1 MKILFV
7 RHGQSQDDLEN
18 RYGGWDNF
26 PLTSTGVQQLQACAA
41 TIADLQIPFEKIFS
55 SPLQRAYTS
64 AEIISSTLQLPYEIF
79 EYVKEQNKYGVLTGM
94 EKNMALEKYPSQVKR
109 LTEEKYVDGSERY
122 GDLKNRVKKALS
134 WLEKSGLENIIVVT
148 HGNFLGCLFKE
159 FAKLKITKKEDGGW
173 VLVTLKKGKI
183 IPEKANGIEY
193 KAISR

>member
-26 PLTSTGVQQLQACAA
+26 PLTATGVEQLRVSA
-41 TIADLQIPFEKIFS
+41 TSIADLRVPFEKMFS
-55 SPLQRAYTS
+55 SPLQRAHAS
-64 AEIISSTLQLPYEIF
+64 AEIISSALQLPYEIF

-94 EKNMALEKYPSQVKR
+94 EKNMALEKYPNQVKR
-109 LTEEKYVDGSERY
+109 LSEEKYVDGSERY
-122 GDLKNRVKKALS
+122 GDLKNRVKKALN
-134 WLEKSGLENIIVVT
+134 WLERSGFENIIVVT

-173 VLVTLKKGKI
+173 VLVNLKKGKI
-183 IPEKANGIEY
+183 IPEIANGIEY
-193 KAISR
+193 EAISK